1 MESLYEKWLQKYLS
15 VSLQLDCTC
24 KGISVWKHGPQSAK
38 NASVVVLLHSI
49 CSKGELVI
57 TGIPCPWNLIHRG
70 RWTTM
75 LAYTQVWRSKSGHH
89 TLWDIRCDYYEHKW
103 TKNRFLSS
111 QDCRSPPRTVFK
123 SCFFLCQQLT
133 KRWAPKKHYSS
144 PNLFFLT
151 TALPWTKSC
160 LRTQFNAVFP
170 KENGVETAATEGK
183 SNSNFIITLLL
194 LDSGSWKGQSD
205 TWYVSAQCL
214 QLL

>member
-1 MESLYEKWLQKYLS
+1 MESLSEKWLQKYLS

-38 NASVVVLLHSI
+38 NASVVILLHSI

-103 TKNRFLSS
+103 TKKIGFWAVRTAEVPQELCSNHVSFRVSS
-111 QDCRSPPRTVFK
+111 SLRGEHQRSITHPQICSFWPLHCHEQNPAFV
-123 SCFFLCQQLT
+123 
-133 KRWAPKKHYSS
+133 
-144 PNLFFLT
+144 PNLMLY
-151 TALPWTKSC
+151 S
-160 LRTQFNAVFP
+160 LRKMV
-170 KENGVETAATEGK
+170 
-183 SNSNFIITLLL
+183 
-194 LDSGSWKGQSD
+194 
-205 TWYVSAQCL
+205 
-214 QLL
+214 